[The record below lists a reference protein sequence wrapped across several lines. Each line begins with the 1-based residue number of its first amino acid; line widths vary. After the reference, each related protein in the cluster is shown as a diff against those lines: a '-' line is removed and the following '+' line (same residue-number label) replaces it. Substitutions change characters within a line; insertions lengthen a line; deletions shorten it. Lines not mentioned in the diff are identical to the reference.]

1 MSTKVKNMNSNVD
14 FGDILAFGA
23 VAIIAFWL
31 FNDSCGKEGFTGSPI
46 TPMLSMVGAT
56 ESPDVVDKTPS
67 VPMPTAGPTNNA
79 KKSSGTNGTT
89 ASSGEVSAYEEAPLA
104 PLNYTNDIAKNI
116 GTGCNDLKFVSTNLL
131 PKGDAQLDDT
141 FEEFSPANLEGQ
153 NFLDSKNFQI
163 GMQSQVLRNANLQ
176 LRSEPTNPQESVCA
190 WNQSTIGPEIRRN
203 LDIGSMANKLAKTV
217 DGVM

>member
-1 MSTKVKNMNSNVD
+1 MSTKANKIE
-14 FGDILAFGA
+14 FGDMAAFGA
-23 VAIIAFWL
+23 VALMAYWMISE
-31 FNDSCGKEGFTGSPI
+31 SCGKEGFTGSQLSTVTSMMGEKE
-46 TPMLSMVGAT
+46 TPMPET
-56 ESPDVVDKTPS
+56 EPKPKAAQK
-67 VPMPTAGPTNNA
+67 PKAPT
-79 KKSSGTNGTT
+79 SGD
-89 ASSGEVSAYEEAPLA
+89 VSAYEQEDLA
-104 PLNYTNDIAKNI
+104 PVEYNNGIAKNI

-176 LRSEPTNPQESVCA
+176 LRSEPTNPQEAVCA
-190 WNQSTIGPEIRRN
+190 WNQSTIGPETRREMN
-203 LDIGSMANKLAKTV
+203 IGSMANKLGKTV